1 MLYLYDLR
9 KSTIAIITLLAFFIV
24 LAAIIKIVGYALSL
38 SGIAAVLLSIGM
50 AVDANI
56 LIYERLKEE
65 LARGKSLTNAIHE
78 AHHRSIP
85 AIRDGN
91 ISIGLI
97 GLLLFMLGINIFK

>member
-1 MLYLYDLR
+1 MLYLYDFR

-65 LARGKSLTNAIHE
+65 RDAGKPIDKAIEE
-78 AHHRSIP
+78 AYHRSWP
-85 AIRDGN
+85 AVRDGN
-91 ISIGLI
+91 LTAGLI
-97 GLLLFMLGINIFK
+97 